1 MPQQMRPLSG
11 AAETTANVTI
21 GFDQGYAPANLS
33 RSAGPN
39 EPDRMRCTECNFK
52 GMACPN
58 SQSGPIWHNY
68 APYINKAVDMAHKF
82 DKQCCMKTNRPRLP
96 DAQECALLFLRLL
109 EIRKEEAPG
118 ASRARVSELTLRR
131 LWGRDRIGR
140 ELLEEIQ
147 EWLWRGGWSLFY
159 ARRTYGA
166 VRTNAV
172 LGWARLSS
180 KRMADELEQVREG
193 TFDFDSCLHLIRDEP
208 GQDD

>member
-1 MPQQMRPLSG
+1 MALKQWRVSSEIAPGPTTSDQHRIVHSSRTEARLMPQQMRPLSG

-21 GFDQGYAPANLS
+21 GFDQGYAPANWS

-52 GMACPN
+52 GIACPN

-118 ASRARVSELTLRR
+118 ASRARV
-131 LWGRDRIGR
+131 
-140 ELLEEIQ
+140 
-147 EWLWRGGWSLFY
+147 
-159 ARRTYGA
+159 
-166 VRTNAV
+166 
-172 LGWARLSS
+172 
-180 KRMADELEQVREG
+180 
-193 TFDFDSCLHLIRDEP
+193 
-208 GQDD
+208 